1 MRGVKVKSALSALV
15 LLGASALF
23 APAALAQ
30 NKAGCV
36 QMLTGILCPQPHGGV
51 SSGLD
56 GEVVCGPGECVRDQ
70 KGVVKCSSVPGGSA
84 ILDINGVALCV
95 GGCVL
100 GSKQQC
106 AVPTQ

>member
-1 MRGVKVKSALSALV
+1 MRGVTTKSALPALV
-15 LLGASALF
+15 LLGASAFF
-23 APAALAQ
+23 APAGLAQ

-36 QMLTGILCPQPHGGV
+36 QMLSGIICPPPHGGV

-70 KGVVKCSSVPGGSA
+70 KGVVKCSAVPGGSA
-84 ILDINGVALCV
+84 ILDINGIALCV

-106 AVPTQ
+106 TVPTK